1 MHTLCLRQ
9 TIYVVHHYR
18 LGVLARALLRRIS
31 FMETMSNCSNG
42 IAPIRLVQ
50 ASDSVSVCAAMSY
63 LADSAQ

>member
-31 FMETMSNCSNG
+31 FMETMSNSSNG
-42 IAPIRLVQ
+42 IAPSRAGIGLCVWVRRDVIL
-50 ASDSVSVCAAMSY
+50 S
-63 LADSAQ
+63 